1 MSTKIPKLLKHT
13 RQVCVFVSGG
23 FIKRTCL
30 VASGTRKEIWSRKK
44 MRVNERREGVDY
56 IWLHLIVLQM
66 LESQLQPLN
75 AFCHANNR
83 HKTLQCNRKA
93 TKKSDGKEAQ
103 RQCVLCLILTTR
115 LQICVNVF

>member
-1 MSTKIPKLLKHT
+1 
-13 RQVCVFVSGG
+13 
-23 FIKRTCL
+23 
-30 VASGTRKEIWSRKK
+30 

-56 IWLHLIVLQM
+56 IWLHLIVLQV

-103 RQCVLCLILTTR
+103 RQSVCIMSYFDYKTTDLCECFLNFVLIQRHTNPLNMTQLASHQTHLR
-115 LQICVNVF
+115 